1 MEKYITLKENT
12 LGYELNDYNSLPV
25 NFNGIKKAEG
35 VPNGTAL
42 EVFNNLTGEIEIYAE
57 AINELWFER

>member
-25 NFNGIKKAEG
+25 NSNGIKKAEG
-35 VPNGTAL
+35 VPDGTAL
-42 EVFNNLTGEIEIYAE
+42 EVFNNLTGKIEAYAE